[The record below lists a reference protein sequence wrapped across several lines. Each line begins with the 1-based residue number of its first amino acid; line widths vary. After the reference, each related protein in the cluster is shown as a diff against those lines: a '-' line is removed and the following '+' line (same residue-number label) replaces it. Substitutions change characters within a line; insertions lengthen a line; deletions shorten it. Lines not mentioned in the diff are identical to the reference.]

1 MHAMPKPTPT
11 AALGLPDRWGAVIVW
26 AASTGLL
33 FASCGSYS
41 SSSYDQEGG
50 WAEAQQETGD
60 RGGGEELQATAAVA
74 SEADARPSPPP
85 RPAGRPSP
93 SPPRDYAPATPAR
106 DYAKKAYSSGPSGGQ
121 MAKSGRSYA
130 DPQPQAQSARP
141 GEVKGAKEVSQPMV
155 VYFGYLRLRVR
166 RQIESFDAITKLA
179 QAAGG
184 YVQSL
189 SGQTIVVR
197 VPATDFDAAMARF
210 AAVGEM
216 LDRRIKAVDVARQ
229 FTDTESRL
237 QVAVQ
242 ARARLLQLLERVKNT
257 DERLQILQ
265 EIKRLT
271 EMIETAEGTL
281 ATLRNLA
288 NFFTI
293 TIDVEPVV
301 ADGGHIVHRSPFG
314 WIQALTAHLVTLV
327 EGKKAVKMTMPKG
340 FVHFDQD
347 DVFRAQAADTSLLRV
362 GRVKNEPRG
371 DAAFWSQ
378 AVQHEME
385 GRDEELVDKRTVGG
399 WPILVTDTDLHL
411 EVPQDVLAATVDE
424 LAAAGIVLQKS
435 LQRVDLTEQIAQL
448 QAKLK
453 SKREILE
460 RLRSF
465 FADSDTHSTLRI
477 EQSMTQLVVEIEHLQ
492 GELNVAESSARMA
505 HVQVSFQ
512 YHQKQRITYV
522 RSPFEWLNTLDIDR
536 FVAEF

>member
-1 MHAMPKPTPT
+1 MNSAPSRSS
-11 AALGLPDRWGAVIVW
+11 AALGYRRCVPLAVIVLG
-26 AASTGLL
+26 AVAVAILS
-33 FASCGSYS
+33 SCGSYS

-74 SEADARPSPPP
+74 SEARSGPPP
-85 RPAGRPSP
+85 RPASRPAP
-93 SPPRDYAPATPAR
+93 SPPRDYAPSSAPSR
-106 DYAKKAYSSGPSGGQ
+106 DYAKKAHSSGPSGGQ
-121 MAKSGRSYA
+121 MAKGGRSYA
-130 DPQPQAQSARP
+130 DPTPQPQNSRP

-189 SGQTIVVR
+189 SGQTVVVR
-197 VPATDFDAAMARF
+197 VPATDFDAALARF
-210 AAVGEM
+210 AAVGEV

-293 TIDVEPVV
+293 TIDVEPIV

-314 WIQALTAHLVTLV
+314 WIQALTAHLVTLS
-327 EGKKAVKMTMPKG
+327 EGKKSINMEMPKG
-340 FVHFDQD
+340 FVHFDKD

-371 DAAFWSQ
+371 DAAFWSL

-385 GRDEELVDKRTVGG
+385 GRDEELVEQRTIGALQVRVWRNKDVRPRYYVVGT
-399 WPILVTDTDLHL
+399 VTAGDYVYAL
-411 EVPQDVLAATVDE
+411 EVFLPSETAWNQHKAALWQALAT
-424 LAAAGIVLQKS
+424 
-435 LQRVDLTEQIAQL
+435 
-448 QAKLK
+448 
-453 SKREILE
+453 LE
-460 RLRSF
+460 
-465 FADSDTHSTLRI
+465 
-477 EQSMTQLVVEIEHLQ
+477 
-492 GELNVAESSARMA
+492 VA
-505 HVQVSFQ
+505 
-512 YHQKQRITYV
+512 
-522 RSPFEWLNTLDIDR
+522 P
-536 FVAEF
+536 

>member
-1 MHAMPKPTPT
+1 MQLLPKTLC
-11 AALGLPDRWGAVIVW
+11 AAQYRRSRCGLAVIVVAVW
-26 AASTGLL
+26 PTAIL
-33 FASCGSYS
+33 ASCGSYS

-74 SEADARPSPPP
+74 SEARSGPPP
-85 RPAGRPSP
+85 RPAARPSP
-93 SPPRDYAPATPAR
+93 SPQRDYAPSSAPAR
-106 DYAKKAYSSGPSGGQ
+106 DYAKKAYSSAPSGGHSG
-121 MAKSGRSYA
+121 KSGHAYA
-130 DPQPQAQSARP
+130 DPVPQQQSSRP
-141 GEVKGAKEVSQPMV
+141 GEVKGAKEISQPMV

-166 RQIESFDAITKLA
+166 RQIESFDAVTKLA

-197 VPATDFDAAMARF
+197 VPATDFDAAIARF
-210 AAVGEM
+210 AAVGEL

-242 ARARLLQLLERVKNT
+242 ARTRLLQLLERVKNT

-314 WIQALTAHLVTLV
+314 WIQALTAHLVTLI
-327 EGKKAVKMTMPKG
+327 EGKKTIKMTMPKG

-362 GRVKNEPRG
+362 GRIKNEPRG

-385 GRDEELVDKRTVGG
+385 GRDEELVDKRAVGALQVRVWRNKDVRPRYYVVGTVTAGDF
-399 WPILVTDTDLHL
+399 VYAL
-411 EVPQDVLAATVDE
+411 EVFLPSETAWNQHKESLWQALAT
-424 LAAAGIVLQKS
+424 
-435 LQRVDLTEQIAQL
+435 
-448 QAKLK
+448 
-453 SKREILE
+453 LE
-460 RLRSF
+460 
-465 FADSDTHSTLRI
+465 
-477 EQSMTQLVVEIEHLQ
+477 
-492 GELNVAESSARMA
+492 VA
-505 HVQVSFQ
+505 
-512 YHQKQRITYV
+512 
-522 RSPFEWLNTLDIDR
+522 P
-536 FVAEF
+536 